1 MTPSQQA
8 KKAGLKTVNFVGNR
22 RMSKT
27 KEIDVY
33 LHETT
38 QGVKIILD
46 HDASNGS
53 GYALIGTG
61 KAVISMLDDTEIAK
75 RKILALKK
83 DRSKLYDGCQVGLK
97 NIDERIKAIEDTVYE
112 D

>member
-33 LHETT
+33 LYETSY
-38 QGVKIILD
+38 GLEIILQ
-46 HDASNGS
+46 HESSNDLENV
-53 GYALIGTG
+53 LIGRG

-97 NIDERIKAIEDTVYE
+97 NIDERIKAIENTVYE